1 MKKTLLSLLLLISF
15 LQADEENLKVVY
27 DLTTKDIAKIEQNI
41 LKGIVAHK
49 IYFQK
54 DFKELDVTV
63 VIHGGAYRYFVKDPS
78 TTIYKNDKELIKNY
92 AELKKRL
99 ASLADT
105 YDVEFLM
112 CGVGM
117 RHNKMQEK
125 DIVPFVTVIPN
136 SSIGLIERQNQGYA
150 YIPVGD

>member
-63 VIHGGAYRYFVKDPS
+63 VIHGGAYRYFAKDPS

-112 CGVGM
+112 FGVGM